1 MSTTPIAPVTI
12 QSEVAA
18 LAHRHLTF
26 TYGLIAT
33 MVLLMALMGFGGY
46 LAVKSFDAQL
56 ARQETKDA
64 QYQQDRKTFLD
75 TLATHDADRA
85 AQAQRIADLE
95 AQIAHRDAQPLP
107 KPIQEGL
114 KPDATSEQAKTALEA
129 VYGADVLSGT
139 PKVEPDGNI
148 ALSLP
153 LAQRAVSAKLDAD
166 RMTGDLKDEKAIV
179 SLQETT
185 IGTLKTDLST
195 CTTTLSKANDD
206 IKGYKKLAVRS
217 KFRKFLD
224 GAEKVALFAAGA
236 YVGHKL

>member
-95 AQIAHRDAQPLP
+95 AQIAHRDSQPLP
-107 KPIQEGL
+107 KPIQDGL
-114 KPDATSEQAKTALEA
+114 KPSATAQAVATALQEA
-129 VYGADVLSGT
+129 YKSVPSFGAVGVDSSANV
-139 PKVEPDGNI
+139 

-153 LAQRAVSAKLDAD
+153 QAQQVVLDKVNLDKAE
-166 RMTGDLKDEKAIV
+166 GDLRDTQAVVDLQKQANLSLTNDLGTCKA
-179 SLQETT
+179 LNT
-185 IGTLKTDLST
+185 
-195 CTTTLSKANDD
+195 KAEAD
-206 IKGYKKLAVRS
+206 IAGFKKLAKRS
-217 KFRKFLD
+217 KWQKFLS

-236 YVGHKL
+236 YIGHKI